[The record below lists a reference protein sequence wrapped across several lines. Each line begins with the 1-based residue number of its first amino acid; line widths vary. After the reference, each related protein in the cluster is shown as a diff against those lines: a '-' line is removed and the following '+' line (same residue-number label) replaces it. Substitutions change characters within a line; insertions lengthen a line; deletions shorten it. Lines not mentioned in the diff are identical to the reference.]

1 MGSRSASRL
10 FVCSA
15 VRMLHGFVF
24 FALSA
29 AALNGQEQR
38 APSEIL
44 KEAASL
50 QRAGQLEQA
59 IADYRLFLEKY
70 PDVAPVRSDL
80 GVALA
85 GAGRYEEA
93 IAEYKRALQL
103 KPLPQVRLNLAL
115 AYYKTSKLSLAVTE
129 LQKVHEELPGD
140 LRPLMLEADCHL
152 RLGENKKVIELL
164 TPVEQTNGDD
174 LAIAYMLGTALVR
187 DGKTEKGQVL
197 VDKILKNGDS
207 AEAHFLLGSQMFA
220 AGDFPAAV
228 KQFSAAIELN
238 PSLPDLQSAYGR
250 ALLDTGDAEAASEAF
265 RKELM
270 SDLGSFDANFYL
282 AQIHLAKREWSA
294 AEPLVTRSLELR
306 PDSLESKLALA
317 DLDIGEGKLQDAR
330 QVLLAAEKTWPK
342 SVAVHQRLS
351 HVYEELHLRTDA
363 EREGG
368 LAARLEPKHR
378 SAGEGPRPGDPAPEF
393 SSTPVGS
400 GDLVSLSK
408 LRNAG
413 PVLLVFGSYTCPNF
427 RSAAG
432 TLNRLYGEYKS
443 RVPFY
448 LIYIREAH
456 STADW
461 ASTKNE
467 REGIVVEPVTTTGQQ
482 KEHATMCVRK
492 LHIEFPALLD
502 SMNGDAEK
510 AYSAWPS
517 KAFLVDKRGRVIFD
531 TALGEQDFN
540 QEQLEAALRR
550 VISPVKAANLPH
562 KTQ

>member
-10 FVCSA
+10 LVCST
-15 VRMLHGFVF
+15 VRMLYGFVF
-24 FALSA
+24 FVLFATVLCA
-29 AALNGQEQR
+29 QEQR
-38 APSEIL
+38 APGEIL
-44 KEAASL
+44 KEAAML
-50 QRAGQLEQA
+50 QQAGQLQQA
-59 IADYRLFLEKY
+59 ITDYRLFLEKY

-129 LQKVHEELPGD
+129 LQKVHQELPGD
-140 LRPLMLEADCHL
+140 LRPVMLEADCHL

-164 TPVEQTNGDD
+164 TPVEQANGDD
-174 LAIAYMLGTALVR
+174 LAIDYMLGTALVR
-187 DGKTEKGQVL
+187 DGQPEKGQVL

-220 AGDFPAAV
+220 VGDFPAAV
-228 KQFSAAIELN
+228 KQFAAAIELN

-250 ALLDTGDAEAASEAF
+250 ALLDTGDPDAASEAF
-265 RKELM
+265 RKELT
-270 SDLGSFDANFYL
+270 SDPGSFDANFYL
-282 AQIHLAKREWSA
+282 AQIHLARREWSD
-294 AEPLVTRSLELR
+294 AEPLVSRSLELR
-306 PDSLESKLALA
+306 PDSLEAKLALA
-317 DLDIGEGKLQDAR
+317 DLDIGAGKTQDAR
-330 QVLLAAEKTWPK
+330 QVLLAAEKTWPQ
-342 SVAVHQRLS
+342 SVVVHQRLS
-351 HVYEELHLRTDA
+351 HVYDQLHLRVDA
-363 EREGG
+363 ERERG
-368 LAARLEPKHR
+368 LAARLEPKNAN
-378 SAGEGPRPGDPAPEF
+378 AGEGPRPGDPAPEF

-400 GDLVSLSK
+400 GDPITLSE
-408 LRNAG
+408 LRRDG

-432 TLNRLYGEYKS
+432 TLNRLSQSYKG
-443 RVPFY
+443 RVPFF
-448 LIYIREAH
+448 LVYIREAH

-461 ASTKNE
+461 ASTKNA
-467 REGIVVEPVTTTGQQ
+467 REGIVVEPITTRGQQ
-482 KEHATMCVRK
+482 LDHANMCVRK

-502 SMNGDAEK
+502 SMNGEAEK
-510 AYSAWPS
+510 SYSAWPS

-531 TALGEQDFN
+531 TALGEQDFH
-540 QEQLEAALRR
+540 QEQLEAALRKLS
-550 VISPVKAANLPH
+550 SPAKAANSPR

>member
-1 MGSRSASRL
+1 MGSCSASRL
-10 FVCSA
+10 FVCST

-24 FALSA
+24 FAMSASALS
-29 AALNGQEQR
+29 GQEQR
-38 APSEIL
+38 APGEIL
-44 KEAASL
+44 KEAAAL
-50 QRAGQLEQA
+50 HRTGQLEQA
-59 IADYRLFLEKY
+59 IADYRTFLEKY

-93 IAEYKRALQL
+93 IVEYKRSLQL

-140 LRPLMLEADCHL
+140 LRPVMLEADCHL

-187 DGKTEKGQVL
+187 DGQTEKGQLL

-220 AGDFPAAV
+220 VGDFPAAV
-228 KQFSAAIELN
+228 KQFAAAIELN
-238 PSLPDLQSAYGR
+238 PSLPDLQAAYGR
-250 ALLDTGDAEAASEAF
+250 ALLDTGDPDAASEAF
-265 RKELM
+265 RKEL
-270 SDLGSFDANFYL
+270 SANPDSFEANFYL
-282 AQIHLAKREWSA
+282 AQIHLARRERSDA
-294 AEPLVTRSLELR
+294 KPLVSRSLELR
-306 PDSLESKLALA
+306 PDSLEAKLALA
-317 DLDIGEGKLQDAR
+317 DLDIGEGKMQDAR
-330 QVLLAAEKTWPK
+330 QVLLAAGKTWPQ
-342 SVAVHQRLS
+342 SMAVHQRLS
-351 HVYEELHLRTDA
+351 HVYEGLHLRVDA
-363 EREGG
+363 ERERG
-368 LAARLEPKHR
+368 LAARLAPEHA
-378 SAGEGPRPGDPAPEF
+378 SAGEGPRLGDPAPEF

-400 GDLVSLSK
+400 GELVTLSK
-408 LRNAG
+408 LRRDG
-413 PVLLVFGSYTCPNF
+413 PVLLIFGSYTCPNF

-432 TLNRLYGEYKS
+432 TLNKLSERYKGH
-443 RVPFY
+443 VPFF

-467 REGIVVEPVTTTGQQ
+467 REGIVVEPITTKGQQ
-482 KEHATMCVRK
+482 LDHANMCVRK

-502 SMNGDAEK
+502 SMNGEAEK

-540 QEQLEAALRR
+540 QEQLEAALRK
-550 VISPVKAANLPH
+550 VSS
-562 KTQ
+562 Q